1 MIVFGRLSPK
11 QTAALN
17 FFADALFSKQMQKHL
32 QIRFSFR
39 KSLKDYQGMVYVDEF
54 NLQDK
59 LRQFVI
65 VINKKD
71 TEEQQLITMAH
82 ELVHV
87 KQFAYR
93 EIDASLTKWRGKPV
107 SENMSYVD
115 QPWEIEADE
124 VSLKLYNLFVESQH
138 GNSDLFKDIV

>member
-1 MIVFGRLSPK
+1 MIVFGRLSSK
-11 QTAALN
+11 QTSALN
-17 FFADALFSKQMQKHL
+17 FFADALFSKQMQKYL

-59 LRQFVI
+59 LRHFVI

-71 TEEQQLITMAH
+71 SEEQQLITMAH

-87 KQFAYR
+87 KQFAYG
-93 EIDASLTKWRGKPV
+93 EIDSSLTKWRGKPV

-138 GNSDLFKDIV
+138 GNSNSI

>member
-11 QTAALN
+11 QTSALN
-17 FFADALFSKQMQKHL
+17 FFADALFSRQMQKHL

-39 KSLKDYQGMVYVDEF
+39 KSLKDYQGMAYVDEF
-54 NLQDK
+54 NLQKK
-59 LRQFVI
+59 LRHFVV

-87 KQFAYR
+87 KQFAYG
-93 EIDASLTKWRGKPV
+93 EIDSTLTKWRGKLVAEDMP
-107 SENMSYVD
+107 YVD
-115 QPWEIEADE
+115 QPWEVEADE
-124 VSLKLYNLFVESQH
+124 ISLKLYTLFMETH
-138 GNSDLFKDIV
+138 YGNSRLS